1 MAMDKRVYRIARHR
15 QVSPEIARAGPARPA
30 RPQTADRGSLIQFF
44 GVRIM
49 KTFAL
54 LALLTIATPFAAH
67 AAPPASLHHQSLWSL
82 LTTVTPQQ
90 QARIDATTADH

>member
-1 MAMDKRVYRIARHR
+1 
-15 QVSPEIARAGPARPA
+15 
-30 RPQTADRGSLIQFF
+30 
-44 GVRIM
+44 M